1 MKRGQLNKKILNIW
15 YAFTEGDE
23 IDQADLKFFAYL
35 DFNIKNEKR
44 QRKIVIMKMMIQFPI
59 IGFNFWMDSYSYE
72 FGMKYATLLLKEETE
87 MSLEKNYY
95 DKNFIKKEISINELL
110 ELTRKKD
117 LIRVIIYTKDPINY
131 IITYTSRPEEY
142 NVSRCENKKKCL
154 RMGQIKNK
162 NFVDLLEKKIEK
174 EEKKE

>member
-1 MKRGQLNKKILNIW
+1 MIENL
-15 YAFTEGDE
+15 Y
-23 IDQADLKFFAYL
+23 FFYREYYSLIFKLGWVISAL
-35 DFNIKNEKR
+35 LIIFIFFNVKNEKY
-44 QRKIVIMKMMIQFPI
+44 QKKIVIIIMLIQFST
-59 IGFNFWMDSYSYE
+59 IGFNFWMDSYSYK
-72 FGMKYATLLLKEETE
+72 FGMKYADLLLKEETE
-87 MSLEKNYY
+87 MSLEKNND
-95 DKNFIKKEISINELL
+95 DKNFSKKEISINELL

-142 NVSRCENKKKCL
+142 NVSRCEKKKKCL